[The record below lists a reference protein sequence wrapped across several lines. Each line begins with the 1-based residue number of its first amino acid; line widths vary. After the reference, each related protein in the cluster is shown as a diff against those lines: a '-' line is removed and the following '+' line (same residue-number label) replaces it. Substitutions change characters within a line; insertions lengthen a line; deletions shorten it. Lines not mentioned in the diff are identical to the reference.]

1 MKLFIQKS
9 TAIKTKQSWQ
19 HGIKHDNKKPNK
31 IFKYQYRGRVR
42 DTLEICSA
50 GTGVVSL
57 NEGYKTN
64 DVWIPLPEQHIIP
77 AEGEKVLQS
86 HG

>member
-1 MKLFIQKS
+1 
-9 TAIKTKQSWQ
+9 
-19 HGIKHDNKKPNK
+19 
-31 IFKYQYRGRVR
+31 VR